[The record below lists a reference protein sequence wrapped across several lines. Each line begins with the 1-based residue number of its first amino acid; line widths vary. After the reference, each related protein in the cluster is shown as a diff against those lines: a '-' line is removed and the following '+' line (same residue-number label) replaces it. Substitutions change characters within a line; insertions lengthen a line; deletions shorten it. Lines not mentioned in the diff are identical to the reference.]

1 MPAYTSEQGKSG
13 IASIERQAMDIMHR
27 LGRATA
33 EDVRRELPSSPS
45 YSAVRSLLS
54 ILVEKGLL
62 KVGKES
68 RRYIYEPAL
77 PRGRVRDAAVMRL
90 LKTFFDG
97 SPGKLVAS
105 LLEKKDRTL
114 KPDEL
119 EAIRTLLDQ
128 HQSKSIR
135 S

>member
-1 MPAYTSEQGKSG
+1 MRQNPHMMGQEEQLSRR
-13 IASIERQAMDIMHR
+13 ERQAMDIIHR

-33 EDVRRELPSSPS
+33 EDVQRELPSSPS

-68 RRYIYEPAL
+68 RRYVYEPSM
-77 PRGRVRDAAVMRL
+77 PRVRVREAAVKRL

-97 SPGKLVAS
+97 SPGKLVAN
-105 LLEKKDRTL
+105 LLEKRDRAL
-114 KPDEL
+114 KPEEV
-119 EAIRTLLDQ
+119 EAIRNLLDQ
-128 HQSKSIR
+128 HQPKK
-135 S
+135 